1 MMVKMETNKE
11 KRQVL
16 ERVEKN
22 VQEVVQISLEVD
34 MTDVEVMIVLNIGVA
49 KEVVEA
55 VEIEV
60 VGEKEVIEEVE
71 VVGEKEVIE
80 EVEVVGEEEV
90 IEKVEVVGEVD
101 EVVEGVGRYRCYGT
115 SALLWSIHDKEEYI
129 LFAEKPEKAHTTLV
143 VVYAP
148 LSSKRGFWSVV
159 LTSCWFYLNGACKMY
174 LKELREEMKFHIY
187 GVVYCQINKYAQ
199 HWDNYISLTE
209 NALYALL
216 TCHVSKTESRHL

>member
-1 MMVKMETNKE
+1 MMVKKEMNKE

-22 VQEVVQISLEVD
+22 VQDVVQIALEVD
-34 MTDVEVMIVLNIGVA
+34 MTDVEVMIVLNIGVV
-49 KEVVEA
+49 KEA
-55 VEIEV
+55 VEEV
-60 VGEKEVIEEVE
+60 EVE

-80 EVEVVGEEEV
+80 EVEVVGEEEL
-90 IEKVEVVGEVD
+90 IEKEEVVGEVD
-101 EVVEGVGRYRCYGT
+101 EVVEGVGRYRCYET

-187 GVVYCQINKYAQ
+187 GVVYCQINKYVQ